1 MEEKTLT
8 FEEKLSKLLE
18 LAKSKKNV
26 LDEKEVLDAFAGE
39 ELTPEKLDRIYDF
52 LDKKHVD
59 VLKMSNDDDMD
70 PDLFSEDED
79 ADPEDDIDVDQL
91 ADMTDGYIASDIAY
105 IVNDSAM
112 VAAYTR
118 TKISKELLLS
128 SVTNTRP
135 SVRSESI
142 KQYDDIRKKMEDTN
156 RRNVTDR
163 TRIVTW

>member
-26 LDEKEVLDAFAGE
+26 LDETEVLDAFAGD

-59 VLKMSNDDDMD
+59 ILKMSNDDDMD

-79 ADPEDDIDVDQL
+79 ADPYSDVFCINAEIERHEVLGGNFGEINITEQ
-91 ADMTDGYIASDIAY
+91 
-105 IVNDSAM
+105 
-112 VAAYTR
+112 
-118 TKISKELLLS
+118 
-128 SVTNTRP
+128 
-135 SVRSESI
+135 
-142 KQYDDIRKKMEDTN
+142 
-156 RRNVTDR
+156 
-163 TRIVTW
+163 

>member
-70 PDLFSEDED
+70 RLKSL
-79 ADPEDDIDVDQL
+79 IDHAGSV
-91 ADMTDGYIASDIAY
+91 GEIAG
-105 IVNDSAM
+105 
-112 VAAYTR
+112 
-118 TKISKELLLS
+118 EH
-128 SVTNTRP
+128 
-135 SVRSESI
+135 
-142 KQYDDIRKKMEDTN
+142 
-156 RRNVTDR
+156 
-163 TRIVTW
+163 

>member
-59 VLKMSNDDDMD
+59 VLKC
-70 PDLFSEDED
+70 
-79 ADPEDDIDVDQL
+79 
-91 ADMTDGYIASDIAY
+91 
-105 IVNDSAM
+105 
-112 VAAYTR
+112 R
-118 TKISKELLLS
+118 TMMIWIRICFRRMKMQIRRMRLMWSISIYPYRRG
-128 SVTNTRP
+128 SV
-135 SVRSESI
+135 
-142 KQYDDIRKKMEDTN
+142 
-156 RRNVTDR
+156 
-163 TRIVTW
+163 